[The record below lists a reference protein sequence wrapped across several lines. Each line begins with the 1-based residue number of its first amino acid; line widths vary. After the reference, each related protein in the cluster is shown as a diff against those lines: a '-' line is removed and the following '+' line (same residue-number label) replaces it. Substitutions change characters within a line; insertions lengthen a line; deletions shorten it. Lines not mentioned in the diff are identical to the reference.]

1 MNDRADLFGR
11 RGTPMQYMLL
21 LYIPTEEESGD
32 ALKKILDEHKQFTRR
47 ITTSGQYLD
56 SNALEPAATAT
67 TVRLRDA
74 KTLVT
79 DGPFAE
85 TREQLGGYYLVE
97 AENLDAAIG
106 LAARIPVARNGSVE
120 IRPVNLAIREE
131 FVREGVIQSRP
142 DR

>member
-1 MNDRADLFGR
+1 
-11 RGTPMQYMLL
+11 MQYMLL
-21 LYIPTEEESGD
+21 LYVDPAAEASGE
-32 ALKKILDEHKQFTRR
+32 ALKKILDEHKQFTRQ

-67 TVRLRDA
+67 TVRVRDA

-85 TREQLGGYYLVE
+85 TREQLGGYCLVE

-120 IRPVNLAIREE
+120 IRPINLAIRGE